1 MRDIDILVSGE
12 YVLPVDEGFSVINDG
27 AVAISGGRILE
38 VGLENELRTKYRAE
52 AELGGKLRAIL
63 PGLVNTHTHVPMV
76 YFRGMADDIP
86 LKSWLEEHIWPAEG
100 AWLGDEFCHDA
111 SLLSALEM
119 VKAGITTYN
128 DMYFFGDAIARA
140 TRKIGMRG
148 VVGAGI
154 LDFPS
159 KSASTPEEYLSNA
172 EALINNWKD
181 DDLIVPCVAPH
192 APYTCSPENMTRS
205 RELAEKYDVPLHV
218 HLSETR
224 WERDEIR
231 SRYGKAP
238 AELLDSIGFLSER
251 VVAAHC
257 VWLSDEEIEIMA
269 RSGATVSHCIES
281 NLKLA
286 SGIAPV
292 VKMMDAGVR
301 VTLGTDGAASNN
313 DLSMFSEMSTAAR
326 VHKAVAAD
334 PTVMDSRTV
343 LMMATRMGA
352 EALGLGNVAGSLE
365 PGKAGDL
372 IVVNL
377 DRPHLTPLYDVCS
390 HLVYAASA
398 ADVESVVIGGRLIV
412 EEGRLKTAQE
422 EEILGMARQ
431 WKKKIT
437 GR

>member
-1 MRDIDILVSGE
+1 MRDIDVLVSGE
-12 YVLPVDEGFSVINDG
+12 YVLPMDPDFSVIRDG
-27 AVAISGGRILE
+27 AVAVNEGRILE
-38 VGLENELRTKYRAE
+38 VGPESVLRDKYRAKT
-52 AELGGKLRAIL
+52 ELGGKLRAVL
-63 PGLVNTHTHVPMV
+63 PGLINTHTHVPMV

-100 AWLGDEFCHDA
+100 AWLGDEFCYDA
-111 SLLSALEM
+111 SLLSAMEM

-159 KSASTPEEYLSNA
+159 KSASTPEEYLANA
-172 EALINNWKD
+172 EALINNWRD

-205 RELAEKYDVPLHV
+205 RELAEKYDVPIHV
-218 HLSETR
+218 HLSETK
-224 WERDEIR
+224 WEKDEIH
-231 SRYGKAP
+231 SRYGKSP
-238 AELLDSIGFLSER
+238 VELLDSIGFLSER

-257 VWLSDEEIEIMA
+257 VWLSDEEIGIMA
-269 RSGATVSHCIES
+269 RSGASVSHCIES

-292 VKMMDAGVR
+292 VKMLDAGVR
-301 VTLGTDGAASNN
+301 VTFGTDGAASNN
-313 DLSMFSEMSTAAR
+313 DLSLFSEMSTAAR
-326 VHKAVAAD
+326 LHKAVAGD

-343 LMMATRMGA
+343 LKMATIMGA
-352 EALGLGNVAGSLE
+352 EALGLGSVAGSLE
-365 PGKAGDL
+365 TGKAGDL

-377 DRPHLTPLYDVCS
+377 DKPNLTPLYNVCS
-390 HLVYAASA
+390 HLVYAVSA
-398 ADVESVVIGGRLIV
+398 ADVESVVVNGRLIV
-412 EEGRLKTAQE
+412 DGGILRTAGE
-422 EEILGMARQ
+422 KEILEIARE
-431 WKKKIT
+431 WKNKIT
-437 GR
+437 GN